1 MFIKR
6 LDDCVEI
13 IANDG
18 CHLKELLHSDRDDV
32 ELPYSLAY
40 ARVEAGKGTHPHKL
54 AAQDEVYTILS
65 GAGVMHIGEERE
77 EVGTGDTIVI
87 PAGAEQWIE
96 NTSEG
101 ELVFTALVSPP
112 WREEDD
118 ILS

>member
-1 MFIKR
+1 MLIKR
-6 LDDCVEI
+6 LEECVEI

-18 CHLKELLHSDRDDV
+18 CRLRELLHSDRDGV
-32 ELPYSLAY
+32 ELPYSLAH
-40 ARVEAGKGTHPHKL
+40 ARVEAGKGTFPHRL
-54 AAQDEVYTILS
+54 RAQDEVYTILS
-65 GAGVMHIGEERE
+65 GGGIMHIGQESE
-77 EVGTGDTIVI
+77 EVSAGDTIFI

-118 ILS
+118 LLA

>member
-13 IANDG
+13 VANDG
-18 CHLKELLHSDRDDV
+18 CRLKEILHSDRDDV

-40 ARVEAGKGTHPHKL
+40 ARVEAGKGTHPHQL

-65 GAGVMHIGEERE
+65 GAGVMHIGEETE
-77 EVGTGDTIVI
+77 EVGAGDTIVI

-118 ILS
+118 LLT